1 MNYRFCQQLA
11 NACSDRADLRLAA
24 KDSTEF
30 IVMVRETG
38 RVYIVDD
45 DAEICRSISLVC
57 GSVGY
62 TTKAYS
68 TAEEYLAEESDEEPH
83 CLIVDLLLPGMTG
96 MKLCREIRA
105 SNPSCGFIVITGNGD
120 VPSAVEAMRLGAVDY
135 LEKPF
140 GRQRLLDSIHEV
152 LQLVQMQHVQRQ
164 RHLEAVSRLARLTV
178 REKEVFRKVAA
189 GQPTKAIA
197 ASCGISTRTVDVHRS
212 RILQKLGIESSMQL
226 ADFIAALDRTPGGRA
241 GWLST

>member
-1 MNYRFCQQLA
+1 MQLA
-11 NACSDRADLRLAA
+11 
-24 KDSTEF
+24 
-30 IVMVRETG
+30 REPG
-38 RVYIVDD
+38 RVYVVDD

-57 GSVGY
+57 RSVGY
-62 TTKAYS
+62 STKTYT
-68 TAEEYLAEESDEEPH
+68 TAEAYLAAGIDEEPH

-96 MKLCREIRA
+96 MKLCREILA
-105 SNPSCGFIVITGNGD
+105 ANSACGFIVITGNGD
-120 VPSAVEAMRLGAVDY
+120 VPSAVEAMRLGAADY

-140 GRQRLLDSIHEV
+140 GRQRLLDCVHEV
-152 LQLVQMQHVQRQ
+152 LQIVQRQ
-164 RHLEAVSRLARLTV
+164 YSQQQRQAEALSRLARLTA

-226 ADFIAALDRTPGGRA
+226 ADFITALDRCPGGRA
-241 GWLST
+241 SWLNR